1 MKCHEVVG
9 VFWSVLGR
17 WGGGVSEPTAGC
29 VLG

>member
-1 MKCHEVVG
+1 MKYHWVMG

-17 WGGGVSEPTAGC
+17 WVGRASKPTAGC